1 MQSIIQKSSYD
12 SVQVFW
18 LNRTLLREKLLECVK
33 DLVTKKAEVQKVV
46 LFGSVAE
53 YRETASSDV
62 DIPIVLKECR
72 ERFIDTFIEFS
83 DFLEGLEL
91 GVDIFVYT
99 QKEVERNDIPLA
111 RTALKR
117 GKILFERY
125 LSERATKSER

>member
-1 MQSIIQKSSYD
+1 M
-12 SVQVFW
+12 
-18 LNRTLLREKLLECVK
+18 
-33 DLVTKKAEVQKVV
+33 QKVV

>member
-1 MQSIIQKSSYD
+1 MQSIIRKSSYN

-18 LNRTLLREKLLECVK
+18 LNRTLLRERLLECVK
-33 DLVTKKAEVQKVV
+33 DLVAKKTEVQKVV

-62 DIPIVLKECR
+62 DILLVVKECR
-72 ERFIDTFIEFS
+72 EYFIDRFIEFS
-83 DFLEGLEL
+83 DFFEGLEL

-99 QKEVERNDIPLA
+99 QEEIERGNIPLA

-117 GKILFERY
+117 GKILFER
-125 LSERATKSER
+125 